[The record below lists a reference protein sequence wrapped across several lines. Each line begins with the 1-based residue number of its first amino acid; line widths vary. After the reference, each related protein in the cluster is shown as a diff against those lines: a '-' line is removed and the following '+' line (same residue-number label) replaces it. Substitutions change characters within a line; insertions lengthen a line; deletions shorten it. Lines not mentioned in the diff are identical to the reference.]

1 MSFDLD
7 PNVNIDRA
15 EDDNDPEDVASYLGG
30 EGLYG
35 RVPGGP
41 QVGAANRSQ
50 ARGGVG
56 MARGGPVPRSAGQA
70 PSPQGALGRVPSH
83 LSLAASA
90 ASASVIPTS
99 GYFGSQKRQA
109 VEINA
114 RRVICPKHARGAHGS
129 RDYARHQEAATKA
142 IPYPFASAKHFHAK
156 NADGEASNKYANLQ
170 SEYAGNLAKIK
181 TLKRRMDAWD
191 MISPFVIPDFIDPYA
206 LSVEDRWGDR
216 KLTGVNLLKNWG
228 KVTLKQCRNWQRDSF
243 DYACTEDLTSM
254 EWAKSLMMNSC
265 DVLLVDR
272 IDEKFDELDLYE
284 QGGVT
289 YIKIALDEMFT
300 ISNTVVTTLQGFFE
314 AFAKEGIAKVPNE
327 NVRVATEQIIAVAER
342 LAEVSALP
350 SESTRHILEGFTR
363 CSVIVFRQTF
373 AHLLVAERL
382 QQLRYLTNR
391 NDSSRLIDIKRLCK
405 EANDL
410 FNSLNVSNEWNIPS
424 KHRVDAC
431 FNCGD
436 PDHGVPKC
444 PKPIDQNRIDKAK
457 ADFSKN
463 GGGRGGGSRRG
474 GDGGR
479 FAGRGR
485 GGGGKQTNTRGKW
498 KGNDAKVSAALT
510 TNSGIGKHN
519 GKWSMVCKSCGW
531 NTTHTTGY
539 HDKWVADPKSF
550 SLPATHLFWSKSGK
564 NPPEGVGGGSTTPTV
579 AITTTAASVTSGGS
593 LGSRVGPLI
602 AQYKTDTEDGQFASF
617 LADFERVLN

>member
-1 MSFDLD
+1 MSFDFD
-7 PNVNIDRA
+7 PNLNIDR
-15 EDDNDPEDVASYLGG
+15 EEVDNDPQDNDSLAGG

-41 QVGAANRSQ
+41 QVGAANIAQ

-56 MARGGPVPRSAGQA
+56 QARGGPVPRSAGQA
-70 PSPQGALGRVPSH
+70 PSPQGTLGRIPSH
-83 LSLAASA
+83 LSLAVSA
-90 ASASVIPTS
+90 ASASVLPTS

-206 LSVEDRWGDR
+206 LSVENRWGDR

-327 NVRVATEQIIAVAER
+327 DVRASTEQIVAVAER

-350 SESTRHILEGFTR
+350 TESTRHILEGFTR

-424 KHRVDAC
+424 KHCIDAC

-444 PKPIDQNRIDKAK
+444 PKPIDQHRIDKAK
-457 ADFSKN
+457 AEFSKN
-463 GGGRGGGSRRG
+463 GGGRGGRG
-474 GDGGR
+474 GRGSGGR

-485 GGGGKQTNTRGKW
+485 GDGGNQTNTRGKW

-531 NTTHTTGY
+531 NTTHTTGF

-564 NPPEGVGGGSTTPTV
+564 TPPEGGGGGSTTPTV
-579 AITTTAASVTSGGS
+579 AITPTAASGTSVGS
-593 LGSRVGPLI
+593 LSLRVGPLI
-602 AQYKTDTEDGQFASF
+602 AQYKTNTEDGQFASF

>member
-1 MSFDLD
+1 MSFDFD
-7 PNVNIDRA
+7 SNKNIDRA
-15 EDDNDPEDVASYLGG
+15 EVDNNPQDVESYVGG

-50 ARGGVG
+50 GQPLGDHGLPIERQGQAQARGGLG
-56 MARGGPVPRSAGQA
+56 QARGGQVPRSAGQA
-70 PSPQGALGRVPSH
+70 PGLLGMLGRVPSQV
-83 LSLAASA
+83 SLAASA

-99 GYFGSQKRQA
+99 RYIGSQKRQA

-114 RRVICPKHARGAHGS
+114 CRVICPKHARGAHGS
-129 RDYARHQEAATKA
+129 RDYAHHQEAATKA
-142 IPYPFASAKHFHAK
+142 IPYPFALARNFCAK
-156 NADGEASNKYANLQ
+156 NAEGETSNKYANLQ

-181 TLKRRMDAWD
+181 TLKRRMDTCWD
-191 MISPFVIPDFIDPYA
+191 MISPFVIPEFVDPYA
-206 LSVEDRWGDR
+206 LSVEDCWGDR

-228 KVTLKQCRNWQRDSF
+228 KATLKQCRNWQRDSF
-243 DYACTEDLTSM
+243 DYACTDDLTSM

-265 DVLLVDR
+265 DVLLINR
-272 IDEKFDELDLYE
+272 IGEKFDELDLYE

-314 AFAKEGIAKVPNE
+314 AFAKDGIAKVPNE
-327 NVRVATEQIIAVAER
+327 DVRAATEMIIAVAER

-410 FNSLNVSNEWNIPS
+410 FNS
-424 KHRVDAC
+424 
-431 FNCGD
+431 
-436 PDHGVPKC
+436 
-444 PKPIDQNRIDKAK
+444 
-457 ADFSKN
+457 
-463 GGGRGGGSRRG
+463 
-474 GDGGR
+474 
-479 FAGRGR
+479 
-485 GGGGKQTNTRGKW
+485 
-498 KGNDAKVSAALT
+498 
-510 TNSGIGKHN
+510 
-519 GKWSMVCKSCGW
+519 
-531 NTTHTTGY
+531 
-539 HDKWVADPKSF
+539 
-550 SLPATHLFWSKSGK
+550 
-564 NPPEGVGGGSTTPTV
+564 
-579 AITTTAASVTSGGS
+579 
-593 LGSRVGPLI
+593 
-602 AQYKTDTEDGQFASF
+602 
-617 LADFERVLN
+617 